1 MAIRRS
7 KAEWQTLIEQQ
18 QSSHLSQKLF
28 CQQQNVSVATF
39 GYWKRKLKQE
49 AALQP
54 TGNEA
59 TSSSDAWLELPSPG
73 SGKVMGSGW
82 RIELDLGH
90 GVSLRLTPTD

>member
-18 QSSHLSQKLF
+18 QNSHLSQKLF

-39 GYWKRKLKQE
+39 GYWKRKLQQE
-49 AALQP
+49 AAIQP

-59 TSSSDAWLELPSPG
+59 TSSPDACLELPSPG
-73 SGKVMGSGW
+73 SGKVMESYN
-82 RIELDLGH
+82 RIWCLKG
-90 GVSLRLTPTD
+90 